1 VDFSK
6 GQAKIFAVLTLAV
19 AGVLLYAFTSGEPQN
34 TGNDGLME
42 NWTVTLSAGEEDETF
57 FNYTSLPENRVGIL
71 KITKDS
77 DSSEVTDFQSD
88 MTWVYCGSC
97 NLSESSYTVFY
108 QIPSSSPGPSPDAAI
123 TPTPE
128 PSGKAKVI
136 VKDSFGNDV
145 GGTVEL
151 FDFSTKRK
159 KASGKTNEN
168 LEENAGG
175 NFDIA
180 IIPDGKL
187 VERLTVENAVITEDG
202 FELGLEDL
210 PDADYGAPSTVEVLQ
225 AFAINLPSEGFEKA
239 EATATAHE
247 KANSLFK
254 CKDWIFPERKCG
266 GDWVRIKN
274 LEPGKEFS
282 IELAPGDPA
291 FLTAYTATLYC
302 PSFASGGAGAF
313 VSNQTWCSWTLT
325 RPQALDGCAAR
336 PAVHPGQL
344 HLHADHGGA
353 PLHDRPANP
362 QPTDDALG
370 QLRLRSN
377 PWRHGPGL
385 GRLDFILPALA

>member
-1 VDFSK
+1 MDFSK

-34 TGNDGLME
+34 IGNDGLME

-313 VSNQTWCSWTLT
+313 VSNQTLPSWTSIRL
-325 RPQALDGCAAR
+325 
-336 PAVHPGQL
+336 
-344 HLHADHGGA
+344 
-353 PLHDRPANP
+353 
-362 QPTDDALG
+362 QPIAENIVYTNYSI
-370 QLRLRSN
+370 LRS
-377 PWRHGPGL
+377 
-385 GRLDFILPALA
+385 AS